1 MTSITHSSK
10 NTERLSI
17 ISIVLVISVIFMTIG
32 LVGFYQIRGNRLV
45 NEATLTL
52 ENRAKNVANGIETYL
67 ISAQQLAQSTSALI
81 GPLRGNQREVELL
94 LERILLSAPKET
106 IYGVGAWFEPYIFSP
121 TERYFGPYVHRGT
134 SINDPPVLTYEWTTP
149 EYNFHQQ
156 AWYLAGKN
164 GGGQPVFTEPYFDTD
179 LVYMSASQGFYNTD
193 HQFAGVVT
201 VDMIL
206 PMLRNYISKTNLN
219 QNGIV
224 YVTTAKGAIFVHPY
238 EKMLLEFAVERGMTP
253 MSILDLTQKDLT
265 QFNQQHHL
273 SQWVEVSAKVDY
285 VGWTVYV
292 SIDKHYLFNALDN
305 LRNIIFSVIGTLWVV
320 LVIGLLTLSR
330 ISAQDRRSREETLKL
345 KTQVIKHQQA
355 QEILRKLNEE
365 LEMRENRLTQFLDAM
380 PVGVGVIEA
389 NGSIY
394 YFNQKGQQL
403 LGKGVVTAATTE
415 QLSFTYQAYL
425 ANTTQLYPLDKMP
438 IVRALQGQ
446 STHVDDMEILQ
457 NGRIIPIEVWG
468 SPIFDDKQQVIYAIT
483 AFQDITE
490 RKQAE
495 VERER
500 FTKKLQTFTNDLQ
513 KLNQAYERFVPNQF
527 LNLLD
532 KQSVLDVQ
540 LGDQVAKEMTILF
553 SDIRGFTSLSE
564 KMTPP
569 ENFSFINAYLSQMEP
584 VIHQHQGVIDK
595 YIGDAIM
602 ALFPTSADDAVRGAI
617 GMLTKLAKYNEQ
629 RQPDGLPP
637 ISIGI
642 GLNTGP
648 LMLGTIGGQDR
659 MDGTVISDAVN
670 LASRIESLTKIYGTP
685 LLITEQTYLKLD
697 DPLQYHIRVIDAVK
711 IKGKSEIVTVYEIYD
726 ADLPANLALKDTTR
740 NDFEEGFVLY
750 HWEEFNDARPFFERV
765 LQVNEHDMAAQIY
778 LKRCEYFQEN
788 GVPADGDSAN
798 I

>member
-1 MTSITHSSK
+1 MTPITPNSN
-10 NTERLSI
+10 NTERFSI
-17 ISIVLVISVIFMTIG
+17 ISMVLVICVIFMTIG
-32 LVGFYQIRGNRLV
+32 LVGFYQIRENRLV
-45 NEATLTL
+45 NEAILTL

-67 ISAQQLAQSTSALI
+67 VSAQQLAQSTSSLI
-81 GPLRGNQREVELL
+81 APLRGNPREVEIL

-106 IYGVGAWFEPYIFSP
+106 IYGIGAWFEPYVFSP
-121 TERYFGPYVHRGT
+121 TERYFGPYVHQGI
-134 SINDPPVLTYEWTTP
+134 SINAPPVLTYEWTTP

-156 AWYLAGKN
+156 AWYIAGKQ
-164 GGGQPVFTEPYFDTD
+164 GGGSPVFTEPYFDTD
-179 LVYMSASQGFYNTD
+179 LVYMSASQGFYDSD
-193 HQFAGVVT
+193 HQLTGVVT
-201 VDMIL
+201 VDMVL
-206 PMLRNYISKTNLN
+206 PLLRDYISKTNLN

-224 YVTTAKGAIFVHPY
+224 YVTTAQGAIFVHPY
-238 EKMLLEFAVERGMTP
+238 EKMLLEFAIERGMTP
-253 MSILDLTQKDLT
+253 TSILDLTIEDLT

-273 SQWVEVSAKVDY
+273 SEWVEVSAKVDY
-285 VGWTVYV
+285 VGWTVYI
-292 SIDKHYLFNALDN
+292 SIDKRYLFHALNN

-330 ISAQDRRSREETLKL
+330 IGAQARRTREETLKL

-355 QEILRKLNEE
+355 QEILQKLNEE

-380 PVGVGVIEA
+380 PVGVGVIET
-389 NGSIY
+389 NGNIY

-415 QLSFTYQAYL
+415 QLSIIYQAYL
-425 ANTTQLYPLDKMP
+425 ANTNQPYPYDKMP
-438 IVRALQGQ
+438 IVQALQGK
-446 STHVDDMEILQ
+446 TAHIDDMEIHQ
-457 NGRIIPIEVWG
+457 KGQIIPVEVWG
-468 SPIFDDKQQVIYAIT
+468 SPIFDEKQQVIYAIT

-500 FTKKLQTFTNDLQ
+500 FTKKLQQ
-513 KLNQAYERFVPNQF
+513 LNQAYERFVPNEF

-532 KQSVLDVQ
+532 KKSVLEVQ

-564 KMTPP
+564 KMTPQQ
-569 ENFSFINAYLSQMEP
+569 NFNFINAYLSQMEP

-617 GMLTKLAKYNEQ
+617 GMLTKLAQYNER
-629 RQPDGLPP
+629 RQLEQLPP

-648 LMLGTIGGQDR
+648 LMLGTIGGKDR

-711 IKGKSEIVTVYEIYD
+711 INGKSEIITVYEIYD
-726 ADLPANLALKDTTR
+726 ADLPATLALKDSTR

-750 HWEEFNDARPFFERV
+750 HWEEFNDAMPFFERI
-765 LQVNEHDMAAQIY
+765 LQVNEHDLAALIY
-778 LKRCEYFQEN
+778 LKRCEYFQEH
-788 GVPADGDSAN
+788 GVPADRESVN